1 MQEIL
6 GTVLAKARQRHP
18 QRRMVVAVPEGLP
31 LIHCDA
37 ILLVQL
43 FDNLIE
49 NAIKYSP
56 DDAPIDIQVQA
67 QSNAL
72 DVRVMDQGAGIADAW
87 KDRVFQAFERV
98 HADAAQADATDV
110 NQLRRGM
117 GVGLAVCKA
126 IAKVHDA
133 QLWVE
138 DRQPHGA
145 VMCLQLP
152 VLQQP
157 DVMVET

>member
-1 MQEIL
+1 
-6 GTVLAKARQRHP
+6 
-18 QRRMVVAVPEGLP
+18 
-31 LIHCDA
+31 LIYCDA

-56 DDAPIDIQVQA
+56 DDTTIDIQAQA
-67 QSNAL
+67 HATAL
-72 DVRVMDQGAGIADAW
+72 DVRVIDQGVGIADAW
-87 KDRVFQAFERV
+87 KDKVFQAFERV
-98 HADAAQADATDV
+98 HAQAAQADATDAM
-110 NQLRRGM
+110 QLRRGM

-133 QLWVE
+133 KLWVE
-138 DRQPHGA
+138 DHQPQGA

-157 DVMVET
+157 HMMMEA

>member
-1 MQEIL
+1 L
-6 GTVLAKARQRHP
+6 GSVLAKARQRHP
-18 QRRMVVAVPEGLP
+18 QRRLLVNVPEGLP

-56 DDAPIDIQVQA
+56 DDTPIDIQVQTKPEV
-67 QSNAL
+67 L
-72 DVRVMDQGAGIADAW
+72 EVRVIDQGVGIADAW
-87 KDRVFQAFERV
+87 KDKVFHAFERV
-98 HADAAQADATDV
+98 HADAAQADATDA

-133 QLWVE
+133 KLWVQDGE
-138 DRQPHGA
+138 PHGA

-152 VLQQP
+152 VLQHP
-157 DVMVET
+157 PLIAECA

>member
-1 MQEIL
+1 
-6 GTVLAKARQRHP
+6 
-18 QRRMVVAVPEGLP
+18 VVVVPEGLP

-56 DDAPIDIQVQA
+56 DDTPIDIQVQA
-67 QSNAL
+67 TANAL
-72 DVRVMDQGAGIADAW
+72 DVRVMDQGVGIADAW
-87 KDRVFQAFERV
+87 KDKVFQAFERV
-98 HADAAQADATDV
+98 HADAAQADATDAH
-110 NQLRRGM
+110 QLRRGM

-126 IAKVHDA
+126 IAKVHGA
-133 QLWVE
+133 TLWVE

-145 VMCLQLP
+145 VMCLSLP
-152 VLQQP
+152 VGQQP
-157 DVMVET
+157 DVRGEA